1 LFYFCG
7 VGRFSL
13 SFSGLHHK
21 NKTRVKEG
29 IRMVRTAGSKNKTTV
44 IKQPAIAKKHCTSC
58 GKEKNVSGSNSGF
71 YTSNDKLNAD
81 GRTNACKV
89 CIKKQINYDDPQTIK
104 NALRNLNRPLIP
116 ELWTSALEECSSD
129 NSNDYFGTYL
139 RMIQLPNYKD
149 MDWEDGDNLIKNEN
163 IFTSK
168 VEVNEIVEEIIY
180 SDQDEQ
186 NKADVLRMIGY
197 DPFESESELD
207 KKALYNKLVDFL
219 DESTLE
225 DSYKLPVVI
234 SIVKTFGQ
242 IDKIDMAISKLTSD
256 IESLTQNTGSI
267 KSLMDAK
274 KGLLTAITALAKD
287 NGLSV
292 NHNNNRSKG
301 GNTLNG
307 IVKKLNEIGLEAAE
321 VNLFDIETCEAM
333 KQIADIS
340 HRSILDQLILDEN
353 DYSEMISEQK
363 QMIQK
368 LDGKV
373 IALEEENRRLKIT
386 IKNHETGGDASL

>member
-1 LFYFCG
+1 MG
-7 VGRFSL
+7 QRGRPPGSK
-13 SFSGLHHK
+13 SK
-21 NKTRVKEG
+21 IVETKTRQVTE
-29 IRMVRTAGSKNKTTV
+29 
-44 IKQPAIAKKHCTSC
+44 KKKCMSC
-58 GKEKNVSGSNSGF
+58 LKEKPINTSFYVSNR
-71 YTSNDKLNAD
+71 NLDAD
-81 GRTNACKV
+81 GRTSACKE
-89 CIKKQINYDDPQTIK
+89 CIKKQINYDDMQTVK
-104 NALRNLNRPLIP
+104 DQLRDMNRPFLSDVWI
-116 ELWTSALEECSSD
+116 LNVEECSRD
-129 NSNDYFGTYL
+129 GATDYFGKYL
-139 RMIQLPNYKD
+139 KNIQLNHKNLG
-149 MDWEDGDNLIKNEN
+149 WNDGDSSTNNHISSP
-163 IFTSK
+163 IAQQSS
-168 VEVNEIVEEIIY
+168 VAEEINY
-180 SDQDEQ
+180 SNQDEQ

-197 DPFESESELD
+197 DPFESESKLD

-340 HRSILDQLILDEN
+340 HRSILDQLVLDEN
-353 DYSEMISEQK
+353 DFAEMISEQK

-373 IALEEENRRLKIT
+373 MALEEENRRLKIT
-386 IKNHETGGDASL
+386 IKNYETGGDASL

>member
-1 LFYFCG
+1 
-7 VGRFSL
+7 
-13 SFSGLHHK
+13 
-21 NKTRVKEG
+21 
-29 IRMVRTAGSKNKTTV
+29 MARTVGSKNKETALKPKTV
-44 IKQPAIAKKHCTSC
+44 YPKKQCTSC
-58 GKEKNVSGSNSGF
+58 GKSKNVNEPNSGF
-71 YTSNDKLNAD
+71 YISKNKLDAD
-81 GRTNACKV
+81 GRTSACKV
-89 CIKKQINYDDPQTIK
+89 CIKQQINYSDLQTVKDVLRSMDRPFLDDVWT
-104 NALRNLNRPLIP
+104 LNV
-116 ELWTSALEECSSD
+116 EECSR
-129 NSNDYFGTYL
+129 NGTTDYFGKYL
-139 RMIQLPNYKD
+139 KNIQLNHKNLG
-149 MDWEDGDNLIKNEN
+149 WNDGDSSIGLNSSLPMAT
-163 IFTSK
+163 FS
-168 VEVNEIVEEIIY
+168 EEIIY

-186 NKADVLRMIGY
+186 NKADVFRMVGY

-256 IESLTQNTGSI
+256 IDSLTQNTGSI

-307 IVKKLNEIGLEAAE
+307 IVKKLNEIGLEEAS
-321 VNLFDIETCEAM
+321 VNLFNLETADAM

-340 HRSILDQLILDEN
+340 HRSILEQLMLDEN
-353 DYSEMISEQK
+353 DYAEMISEQK

-368 LDGKV
+368 LDNKV
-373 IALEEENRRLKIT
+373 IALEEENRKLKVA
-386 IKNHETGGDASL
+386 IKNITDGGDASS